1 MNLKTFFYFTSP
13 CIVAMF
19 GLMALPLA
27 ITIYLGFHRFDF
39 YGNLNWV
46 GWNNYIDILGDG
58 NFWDSLEFTLIFTFI
73 SMPAML
79 ILGLAVALG
88 IDSIKNKYARGFVI
102 SSSLLPFIVTPVVG
116 TLVFA
121 WLFRDFGFITY
132 LLGELGIEVFWFAN
146 EVNARTLLILHN
158 IWHVTPFAIVVFFAG
173 LQSVPQ
179 DSLEAAIVDGANA
192 WQRLLYVTIPHLY
205 SLIMFVTIIS
215 LMDAYRIFD
224 PIAVMTRGL
233 HNTESLQ
240 FYNYRVA
247 ILQDSVAKGSAVAVI
262 TVIGIFVL
270 LIPFLYLTYREQT
283 TER

>member
-1 MNLKTFFYFTSP
+1 
-13 CIVAMF
+13 MF
-19 GLMALPLA
+19 GLMALPLG
-27 ITIYLGFHRFDF
+27 ITVYLGFHRFDF

-58 NFWDSLEFTLIFTFI
+58 NFWDSFEFTLLFTFI
-73 SMPAML
+73 SMPAQL

-132 LLGELGIEVFWFAN
+132 LLSELGIEVFWFAN